1 MAPPRGVDVATT
13 RCVYYDPIKCQ
24 TKGENCN
31 MTEQTC
37 VAPVDGKRA
46 HCYAL
51 WRNVSGTVEVEKRGC
66 WLDDKAC
73 YNQETCVE
81 EDLSP
86 KMFFCCCE
94 GDFCNKKLHY
104 KPQLTSPTPPPV
116 GLYSGK
122 HNSPH
127 SSHIPGVAVQN
138 VERSRTSKVSGSWQR
153 LSRRYGLTICNV
165 QQSRSSFHICHA
177 R

>member
-51 WRNVSGTVEVEKRGC
+51 WRNVSGKVEVEKRGC

-81 EDLSP
+81 EDISP

-94 GDFCNKKLHY
+94 GDFCNKNLHY

-116 GLYSGK
+116 GMYSGK
-122 HNSPH
+122 DNSPH
-127 SSHIPGVAVQN
+127 SSQIYLAVTN
-138 VERSRTSKVSGSWQR
+138 FEVGNSHYCTLET
-153 LSRRYGLTICNV
+153 
-165 QQSRSSFHICHA
+165 
-177 R
+177 